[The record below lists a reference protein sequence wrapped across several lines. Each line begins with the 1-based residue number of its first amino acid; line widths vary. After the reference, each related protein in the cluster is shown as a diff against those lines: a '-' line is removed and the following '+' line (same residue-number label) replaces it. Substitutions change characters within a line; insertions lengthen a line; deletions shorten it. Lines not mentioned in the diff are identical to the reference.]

1 MDMSD
6 LFPYIK
12 MLHVTTVIVT
22 GSLFLLRY
30 VWMLQGRLAQRGAW
44 VRTLPHYNDTL
55 LFLSGLTMAYLI
67 GQLPMQAPWLTTKL
81 FVLLAYILLG
91 SLALR
96 RGRVRWL
103 MVTAGIAALGCYL
116 YIVAIALT
124 RDPTPSPQAVW
135 ARLLG
140 LW

>member
-1 MDMSD
+1 MDMTS

-12 MLHVTTVIVT
+12 VLHVTTVVVT

-30 VWMLQGRLAQRGAW
+30 VWMLQGRLEQRGAW

-55 LFLSGLTMAYLI
+55 LFLSGLAMASII

-81 FVLLAYILLG
+81 FVLLAYIVLG

-96 RGRVRWL
+96 RGRIRWV
-103 MVTAGIAALGCYL
+103 MTTAGIAAFGCYL
-116 YIVAIALT
+116 YIIAIALT
-124 RDPTPSPQAVW
+124 RDPVPSPEAVW
-135 ARLLG
+135 SRLVG